1 MVPSMNI
8 HNTDSNTNKPNAQT
22 NSKGRSDG
30 ISFIISFYSRSIIIF
45 SLFIQIL
52 SN

>member
-1 MVPSMNI
+1 MAPNMNI

-22 NSKGRSDG
+22 NKNGRSDG
-30 ISFIISFYSRSIIIF
+30 VSFIISFSSRSIIIF